1 MESVSGEEG
10 DLSLSLSS
18 LEQIR
23 YILDLYTVSKNR
35 LSMALAYISLSLSSS
50 FLRVS
55 FYLFPS
61 FATFGVTA
69 AVLKIGVRWFG
80 NVHRCFCTATI
91 TRACARIN
99 RCKRLSYWINLI
111 FPFVRDRCSTAFGS
125 YDDDEERVRT
135 IGKSVLIR
143 FVPIVVVWNTK

>member
-1 MESVSGEEG
+1 MKTFTRPVGFKSSGEAQQRESDPSRSSSLSVKNTFQPSWKVFLG
-10 DLSLSLSS
+10 RKEISLSLSS

-50 FLRVS
+50 FLLVS

-99 RCKRLSYWINLI
+99 RCKRLSY
-111 FPFVRDRCSTAFGS
+111 
-125 YDDDEERVRT
+125 
-135 IGKSVLIR
+135 
-143 FVPIVVVWNTK
+143 

>member
-1 MESVSGEEG
+1 MKTFTRPVGFKSSGEAQQRESDPSRSSSLSVKNTFQPSWKVFLG
-10 DLSLSLSS
+10 RKEISLSLSPLS
-18 LEQIR
+18 NRSGISST
-23 YILDLYTVSKNR
+23 YIPLVKTDYPWPSR
-35 LSMALAYISLSLSSS
+35 ISLSLSSS
-50 FLRVS
+50 FLLVS

-99 RCKRLSYWINLI
+99 RCKRLSY
-111 FPFVRDRCSTAFGS
+111 
-125 YDDDEERVRT
+125 
-135 IGKSVLIR
+135 
-143 FVPIVVVWNTK
+143 